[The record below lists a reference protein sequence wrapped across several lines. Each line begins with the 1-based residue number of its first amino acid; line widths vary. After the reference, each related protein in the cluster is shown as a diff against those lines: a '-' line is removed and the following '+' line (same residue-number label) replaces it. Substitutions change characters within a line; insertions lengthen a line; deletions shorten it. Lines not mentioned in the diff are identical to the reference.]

1 MNYNIHLKLPN
12 SPLYKKALEIFTLSK
27 SLSQFLVHDMAVLN
41 EKGEEHPEIYY
52 TGDIVQKSSSIIP
65 EIINAEQKKYTEERH
80 KHAASV
86 ARLSKLLYKNCER
99 LEHSVPNGKEFIAL
113 LRKELKGFR
122 KMQRQWH
129 LSL

>member
-1 MNYNIHLKLPN
+1 MNYNIHLKLPH

-65 EIINAEQKKYTEERH
+65 EIINAEQKHYSEEKH

-86 ARLSKLLYKNCER
+86 AHLSILLYKNCER
-99 LEHSVPNGKEFIAL
+99 LEQSVPNGKEFIRM